1 MILVEDI
8 KDLGY
13 DVWFDR
19 DLTGGQA
26 WWDRILTEIR
36 EREIFVSLV
45 DENGLNSA
53 ACRLELR
60 YAAAWGRRVLPVL
73 GGEVSVN
80 LLPQELSALQLVDFQ
95 QQDKKS
101 AKALSKALHDMPPAG
116 PLPHPLPSPPA
127 APVSPL
133 GILAGTID
141 TALELSRTEQLTLVG
156 ELRLALKDPQSATDA
171 RKLLG
176 KLRARPDLLVG
187 VAMDIDELM
196 GRAGGGAAI
205 HPPAARVGETRVNP
219 KDGLTYVWIPPG
231 KFTMGC
237 TVGDS
242 DAFENEKPAHEVRIK
257 KGFWLGQTPVTVGA
271 WKRYRAATGS
281 AALPEKDSFGKK
293 LNEAAGDDNLP
304 VVAVTWEEARAF
316 CEWSGGRLPTEAEWE
331 YAARAGSTSPRY
343 GDLDAIAWYGDN
355 SGRQKLDSA
364 AIWNSDSANYTKRL
378 FENGNGPHAVMQK
391 EPNAWDLY
399 DTLGNVWEWTADWYA
414 ERYPGNAEIDPTGP
428 AAGEARVLRGGSW
441 SNYPGNLRV
450 SGRFRNDPANRYFSI
465 GFRCVGN

>member
-1 MILVEDI
+1 LTVQDATLWTLNVRYFAGIPDLRLVSKNARGANAGAGSPGSRWSALIRPDRAPAWSILERTAHMRKVFVSYSRKSQDLAMILVEDI

-101 AKALSKALHDMPPAG
+101 AKALSKALHDMLPAG

-196 GRAGGGAAI
+196 GRAGGGAARC
-205 HPPAARVGETRVNP
+205 HPSASGPRRRDQGESEGWADV
-219 KDGLTYVWIPPG
+219 
-231 KFTMGC
+231 C
-237 TVGDS
+237 
-242 DAFENEKPAHEVRIK
+242 
-257 KGFWLGQTPVTVGA
+257 
-271 WKRYRAATGS
+271 
-281 AALPEKDSFGKK
+281 
-293 LNEAAGDDNLP
+293 
-304 VVAVTWEEARAF
+304 
-316 CEWSGGRLPTEAEWE
+316 
-331 YAARAGSTSPRY
+331 
-343 GDLDAIAWYGDN
+343 LD
-355 SGRQKLDSA
+355 
-364 AIWNSDSANYTKRL
+364 T
-378 FENGNGPHAVMQK
+378 
-391 EPNAWDLY
+391 
-399 DTLGNVWEWTADWYA
+399 
-414 ERYPGNAEIDPTGP
+414 
-428 AAGEARVLRGGSW
+428 AGEIHYGMHRG
-441 SNYPGNLRV
+441 R
-450 SGRFRNDPANRYFSI
+450 
-465 GFRCVGN
+465 